1 MTSVTSYFQVMAR
14 NNAWANERL
23 ITACDGLSDAD
34 FAAPRTG
41 FFPSL
46 MLTLNHILVVD
57 WFYVDGLEGGTLGPD
72 AWSDPAPCPTARI
85 LRAAQQTVD
94 QRLTDFCDGLTQAKL
109 EQAVRLDRGTR
120 VQVERVDRVLLHLF
134 QHQVHHRGQAHAMLS
149 TTDVQPPQ
157 LDEFFVEEDAPLRQ
171 AEMRRLGW
179 DEAELWHDFTGLTPA
194 TKKPA

>member
-23 ITACDGLSDAD
+23 ITACEQLSDAD
-34 FAAPRTG
+34 FTAHRIG

-57 WFYVDGLEGGTLGPD
+57 WFYVDGLEGGMLGPD
-72 AWSDPAPCPTARI
+72 AWSDPAPCQTARI

-94 QRLTDFCDGLTQAKL
+94 QRLIDFCDGLTPAKL
-109 EQAVRLDRGTR
+109 EQATRLNRGAR

-134 QHQVHHRGQAHAMLS
+134 QHQVHHRGQAHAMLAA
-149 TTDVQPPQ
+149 TDVQPPQ
-157 LDEFFVEEDAPLRQ
+157 LDEFFVEEDAPLRKM
-171 AEMRRLGW
+171 EMQRLGW
-179 DEAELWHDFTGLTPA
+179 SEAELWHDFSGSTPA

>member
-23 ITACDGLSDAD
+23 IAACEHLSDAD
-34 FAAPRTG
+34 FLAPRVS

-57 WFYVDGLEGGTLGPD
+57 WFYVDGLEGGTLGPA
-72 AWSDPAPCPTARI
+72 AWSDPAPCQTART
-85 LRAAQQTVD
+85 LHAAQQRVD
-94 QRLTDFCDGLTQAKL
+94 QRLIDFCDGLSVAAL
-109 EQAVRLDRGTR
+109 GENVRLNRGDR
-120 VQVERVDRVLLHLF
+120 VQVERVDRLLLHLF

-149 TTDVQPPQ
+149 ATDVSPPQ
-157 LDEFFVEEDAPLRQ
+157 LDEFFVEEDAPLRKT
-171 AEMRRLGW
+171 EIERLGW
-179 DEAELWHDFTGLTPA
+179 DETDLWHDFASPRQT

>member
-1 MTSVTSYFQVMAR
+1 MTSVTSYFQAMAC

-23 ITACDGLSDAD
+23 ITVCEQLSDAD
-34 FAAPRTG
+34 FTSHRIG

-72 AWSDPAPCPTARI
+72 AWSDPAPCQTARI

-94 QRLTDFCDGLTQAKL
+94 QRLIDFSDALTQARL
-109 EQAVRLDRGTR
+109 EQAVHLNRGTR

-149 TTDVQPPQ
+149 ATDVQPPQ
-157 LDEFFVEEDAPLRQ
+157 LDEFFVEEDAPLRKT
-171 AEMRRLGW
+171 EMQRLGW
-179 DEAELWHDFTGLTPA
+179 GEAELWHDFAGSTPA
-194 TKKPA
+194 AKKPA